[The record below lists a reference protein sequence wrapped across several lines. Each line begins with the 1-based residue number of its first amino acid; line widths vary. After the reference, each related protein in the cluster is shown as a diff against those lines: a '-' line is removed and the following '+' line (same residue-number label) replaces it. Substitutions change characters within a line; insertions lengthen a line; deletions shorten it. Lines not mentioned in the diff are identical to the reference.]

1 MKINEIIKEKRIAQ
15 GLTQEQVAE
24 ELGVSTPAVNKW
36 EKGISYPDITIL
48 PSLARLLRVDL
59 NTLLS
64 FKEDLTD
71 IEIGDFL
78 NKLVEIIRSEGFDI
92 GYEKALDKIHEY
104 PNCDKLILNIATILE
119 GSLFMFSIENIEAYE
134 KDIEKLYVKVSNSS
148 DIEIANQATS
158 MLINK
163 YLGREEY
170 EKAQVC
176 IDKLP
181 NITYDKTQ
189 LQGNFYIKA
198 SEFDKASELFES
210 KLISKGNEM
219 LTILRF
225 MMEIA
230 LKENRNEDAKY
241 FAEVI
246 EKAIELFDFWDYN
259 SYAAYFY
266 LYSVEKDAD
275 NLIPILD
282 KMLTSM
288 RKKWD
293 MSNSKLYKH
302 IKHKENKGDSNE
314 IFFSSFLNAL
324 KNDKDNELEFL
335 KDNNEFLEL
344 IDKYNK

>member
-24 ELGVSTPAVNKW
+24 SLGVSTPAVNKW

-71 IEIGDFL
+71 IEIGHFL

-92 GYEKALDKIHEY
+92 GYEKAMDKIHEY
-104 PNCDKLILNIATILE
+104 PNCDKLILDIVTILE
-119 GSLFMFSIENIEAYE
+119 GSLFMFAIENIEVYE
-134 KDIEKLYVKVSNSS
+134 KDIEKLYVKASNSS

-163 YLGREEY
+163 YLGRAEY
-170 EKAQVC
+170 EKAQYC

-189 LQGNFYIKA
+189 LQGNLYIKA
-198 SEFDKASELFES
+198 SEFD
-210 KLISKGNEM
+210 
-219 LTILRF
+219 
-225 MMEIA
+225 
-230 LKENRNEDAKY
+230 
-241 FAEVI
+241 
-246 EKAIELFDFWDYN
+246 KAIELFDFWDYN
-259 SYAAYFY
+259 SYAAYFH
-266 LYSVEKDAD
+266 LYSVQKDAD

-293 MSNSKLYKH
+293 ISNSKLYKH
-302 IKHKENKGDSNE
+302 IKPKENKGDSNE

-324 KNDKDNELEFL
+324 KNDNDNELEFL
-335 KDNNEFLEL
+335 RDNKEFLEL